1 MQRIPFWYPAALLL
15 ACAGCPAAG
24 DVVVEVLPP
33 RTSVTCAAPTKADA
47 ALGRGLLDVLTTLG
61 SHGGYVGDLR
71 LSFKGADARVS
82 GVEFGYAFSTDNSA
96 VADAID
102 AVTGVVATG
111 DVVLDGSGDDLRV
124 GVLEN
129 VPLVPRELAVAI
141 QAAGVGLSK
150 TEFESI
156 DIEIKPEVDGVVA
169 LTASSF
175 SVDVCAGCL
184 TQPADA
190 CSADAQHA
198 FNPIVCRPGQDVPSF
213 TCLDVTIGV
222 AP

>member
-1 MQRIPFWYPAALLL
+1 MGDIAVDTDALWGAQTQRSLEHFAISTERMPQDLLYALARTKRAA
-15 ACAGCPAAG
+15 AHANF
-24 DVVVEVLPP
+24 
-33 RTSVTCAAPTKADA
+33 
-47 ALGRGLLDVLTTLG
+47 ALGLLD
-61 SHGGYVGDLR
+61 
-71 LSFKGADARVS
+71 ADV
-82 GVEFGYAFSTDNSA
+82 
-96 VADAID
+96 
-102 AVTGVVATG
+102 
-111 DVVLDGSGDDLRV
+111 DLRV